1 MTILNR
7 IASNWSFQEREKLNN
22 NWTIIESYLSNLQ
35 GQVNILTG
43 GVNVQDIVDQINDL
57 LNQGNIIIEDL
68 NAALQ
73 DATTVITNAQNA
85 TTEANNAA
93 QNALNAINDMQAFIN
108 QFGNAETYNNSK
120 LYQVNNL
127 VEFDGSGYIC
137 IKDTQG
143 NPPPALSTKRN
154 EWWQLFAQKGVDGTG
169 AVSKVAG
176 KSPEL
181 DGNVPLTAQDI
192 GAVNSN
198 DFNKHLVESG
208 QFELYHRSGLN
219 LPVPNT
225 SGESLPFT
233 YREIAGTGADFAE
246 LDVNGNVKFKRAG
259 TYMMNVRVAFA
270 HNGSGHRYF
279 GVVYNGSV
287 IFEEAR
293 DAASTVQTYLS
304 LTKVIK
310 VKANDTIGIAV
321 FQDSGATIDVDGN
334 LAKTFLELNFLGDAY
349 PT

>member
-43 GVNVQDIVDQINDL
+43 DVNVQDIVDQVNEL
-57 LNQGNIIIEDL
+57 LNQGNVVIADL
-68 NAALQ
+68 EAALQ
-73 DATTVITNAQNA
+73 DVTTVITDAQNA
-85 TTEANNAA
+85 TTDANNAA
-93 QNALNAINDMQAFIN
+93 QEALNAINDMQAFIN
-108 QFGNAETYNNSK
+108 QFGNAETYDNEK
-120 LYQVNNL
+120 LYKVNNI
-127 VEFDGSGYIC
+127 VEDKGSGFIC

-143 NPPPALSTKRN
+143 NPPPTLPTKRN
-154 EWWQLFAQKGVDGTG
+154 EWWQIIVQKGVDGTG

-181 DGNVPLTAQDI
+181 DGDVPLLPEDI
-192 GAVNSN
+192 GAANSN

-208 QFELYHRSGLN
+208 QFELYHRSGIT
-219 LPVPNT
+219 LPVPNVSGT
-225 SGESLPFT
+225 SLEFT
-233 YREIAGTGADFAE
+233 YREIAGTGADFTE

-259 TYMMNVRVAFA
+259 TYMINVRVAFA
-270 HNGSGHRYF
+270 QNGSGHRYF

-293 DAASTVQTYLS
+293 DAATTVQTYLS